1 MTVIGIVSPGHMGS
15 GLGRALQQGGARVVA
30 TTAGRSAR
38 TARLADGLE
47 LLPSLADVV
56 AAADVVL
63 SVTPPGQAVAAARA
77 IADAAEKSK
86 AEKSEAERSEAAQKS
101 KAGKSEA
108 AQKSKAT
115 ENSETAG
122 KTGPAK
128 ILADLNATSPETMRA
143 LTEAAAGRLAV
154 VDGSISG
161 PPPSVRP
168 GARIY
173 LSGDRAA
180 EVAALPWAGAVE
192 PIVLDGG
199 IGTASALKM
208 CTASVYKGLNGLLTQ
223 AMRTAGAYGVLEPV
237 LADLARNGLD
247 DTAGVAVSA
256 TKAFRFVD
264 EMREIA
270 ATQRG
275 AGLTPALFEA
285 FAEVFADVAGTRL
298 ADGDPESVGRTDA
311 DHIVQALARR
321 AATE

>member
-86 AEKSEAERSEAAQKS
+86 AEKSEA
-101 KAGKSEA
+101 GKSEA
-108 AQKSKAT
+108 AQKSRSAEK
-115 ENSETAG
+115 SETAG